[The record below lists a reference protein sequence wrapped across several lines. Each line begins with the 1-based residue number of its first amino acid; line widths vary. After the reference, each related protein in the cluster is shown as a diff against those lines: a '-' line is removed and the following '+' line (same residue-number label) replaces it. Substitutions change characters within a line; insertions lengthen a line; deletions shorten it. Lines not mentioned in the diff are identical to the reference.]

1 MMMRM
6 ARRMKG
12 YTRLLQMLLPRGGM
26 YGRTTMSTRA
36 TNFHSSIHL
45 CGCIHTGRLPIIWGH
60 HAMSKALVPRHVG
73 DTRVDPIRTYMLLKA
88 WALWRANLDGWARAR
103 RNRKLQLSHDERVLE
118 EEVRK
123 VGATN
128 PLIDHPKAGAC
139 SGLRTSSLGSV
150 QSATVG

>member
-1 MMMRM
+1 MR
-6 ARRMKG
+6 
-12 YTRLLQMLLPRGGM
+12 
-26 YGRTTMSTRA
+26 
-36 TNFHSSIHL
+36 
-45 CGCIHTGRLPIIWGH
+45 
-60 HAMSKALVPRHVG
+60 KALVPRHVG

-88 WALWRANLDGWARAR
+88 WALWRAIMDGWARAR